1 MRKILLSFMLALAAL
16 AAQAQARLV
25 VWEKGGGKVVYQLAE
40 QPTTT
45 FEQGK
50 LVLRTNTATVSYHL
64 ENVLRYTYEGVDNTL
79 VDGISLQPEEALVK
93 IDRTGQQVTFSGLR
107 HGATVSLYGTNGI
120 LLEQQRASESG
131 TVTLSVSHRPSGVYV
146 VKTGNQTIKLSR
158 P

>member
-64 ENVLRYTYEGVDNTL
+64 ENVLRYTYEGVDNSL

-93 IDRTGQQVTFSGLR
+93 IEDEFVIDIPGSELLNVSTMQDVYDLVERKIIET
-107 HGATVSLYGTNGI
+107 HGFK
-120 LLEQQRASESG
+120 
-131 TVTLSVSHRPSGVYV
+131 VY
-146 VKTGNQTIKLSR
+146 
-158 P
+158 

>member
-1 MRKILLSFMLALAAL
+1 MRKILLSFMLALFAL

-25 VWEKGGGKVVYQLAE
+25 VWEKGGGKVVYQLSE

-79 VDGISLQPEEALVK
+79 AEGISLQSEEALVK

-146 VKTGNQTIKLSR
+146 VKTGNQTIKLSQ